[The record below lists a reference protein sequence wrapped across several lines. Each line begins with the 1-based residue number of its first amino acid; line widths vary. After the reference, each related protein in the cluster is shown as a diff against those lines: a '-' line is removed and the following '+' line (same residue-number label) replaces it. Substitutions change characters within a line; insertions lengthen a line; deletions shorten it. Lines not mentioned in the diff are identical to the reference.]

1 MSLEDEERMLL
12 EDEKR
17 MLLEDE
23 KRKKKEEVKREIE
36 EKVKEKV
43 IGSVPIGKAKL
54 QVKRRV
60 VYRASAG
67 CVDRLGTVMGVH
79 KTLISKKYCF
89 TYSVKLDPIVVNSSS
104 LQVRSENMYRGEK
117 IAPGSQVIFTEQE
130 VWNDKVWNG
139 TVWNDTVSGEFF
151 RNDTVSG
158 KFFHYSNAT
167 ITEVDTN
174 SLTCTIQLDNVRA
187 QNEMI
192 RNAEESDENKSDQ
205 TPVLHI
211 SKESLSFWAEDTEMQ
226 FGQFSDYRDS
236 IRCAYAK
243 ELPDSDDSDFY

>member
-1 MSLEDEERMLL
+1 MLLEDEERMLL

-17 MLLEDE
+17 YEERKSLDDE
-23 KRKKKEEVKREIE
+23 KRKKKEEVKRKIE
-36 EKVKEKV
+36 EEVFKKV
-43 IGSVPIGKAKL
+43 IESVEIGDAKL
-54 QVKRRV
+54 QVGRRV

-67 CVDRLGTVMGVH
+67 CVDRLGTVIGVH
-79 KTLISKKYCF
+79 GTFMNEKYCY
-89 TYSVKLDPIVVNSSS
+89 TYSVRLDRIVVKSGS
-104 LQVRSENMYRGEK
+104 LQVPSDKTFCGED
-117 IAPGSQVIFTEQE
+117 SQVIFTEQE

-139 TVWNDTVSGEFF
+139 TVWNDTVSG
-151 RNDTVSG
+151 

-167 ITEVDTN
+167 ITKVDTN

-192 RNAEESDENKSDQ
+192 RNAEESDEIKSDQ

-226 FGQFSDYRDS
+226 FGEFSKYRDRL
-236 IRCAYAK
+236 RCAYA
-243 ELPDSDDSDFY
+243 EEYSDSDDDDPC